1 MTKDKAFDALNL
13 FLDGDIDLDALEDR
27 VIPLAWDSEYKNQ
40 DLVDIIA
47 IELVYI
53 KDGISD
59 EPLFRERVV
68 EAVSSHYGPDVLRRE
83 RVAQKV

>member
-27 VIPLAWDSEYKNQ
+27 VVPLAWDSEYENQ
-40 DLVDIIA
+40 DLVDIIS

-68 EAVSSHYGPDVLRRE
+68 EAVSSCYGPDVLRRE
-83 RVAQKV
+83 RVAHEV

>member
-1 MTKDKAFDALNL
+1 MIKDKGFDALNL
-13 FLDGDIDLDALEDR
+13 FLDGDIDLDALEDS
-27 VIPLAWDSEYKNQ
+27 VIPLAWDSEYENQ

-47 IELVYI
+47 IELAYI

-68 EAVSSHYGPDVLRRE
+68 EAVSSHYGPGILRLE
-83 RVAQKV
+83 RVAQEV